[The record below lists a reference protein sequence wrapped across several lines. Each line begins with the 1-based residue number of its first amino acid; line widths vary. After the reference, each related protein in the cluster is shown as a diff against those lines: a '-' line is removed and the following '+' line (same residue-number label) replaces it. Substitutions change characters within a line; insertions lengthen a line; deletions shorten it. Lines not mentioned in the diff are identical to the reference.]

1 MAGHSWEI
9 IGTIGA
15 AVTTSIIGPIV
26 FEHIKRNFF
35 KNKDEDIV
43 TKDINKNI
51 VIIDDLALIREEL
64 NGDRIWITQ
73 FHNGGHFLHSNKSIQ
88 KFSITYEDTKP
99 GVSSA
104 IYLFKDIPLSL
115 YCKAMTELVT
125 TGNIFIPDFS
135 DETIATFG
143 LKPAA
148 EATGTRASYVVT
160 LYDIATNKCIGTLG
174 IDYREPK
181 VLTEIEQDFLI
192 DRANRLAGYLS
203 VFLQMK

>member
-1 MAGHSWEI
+1 MSEHALEI

-15 AVTTSIIGPIV
+15 AVTTSIIGPII
-26 FEHIKRNFF
+26 FEHIKRKLF
-35 KNKDEDIV
+35 KDNENDIV
-43 TKDINKNI
+43 KKDIDKNI
-51 VIIDDLALIREEL
+51 IIIDDLSSIREEL
-64 NGDRIWITQ
+64 DGDRIWITQ

-115 YCKAMTELVT
+115 YCKAMTELVNS
-125 TGNIFIPDFS
+125 GHIFIPDFL
-135 DETIATFG
+135 DDTIATYG

-148 EATGTRASYVVT
+148 DATGTNASYIIT
-160 LYDIATNKCIGTLG
+160 LFDIATNKCIGSLG

-181 VLTEIEQDFLI
+181 QLSEVEKDFLI

-203 VFLQMK
+203 VFLQSK

>member
-1 MAGHSWEI
+1 MNVHVLEI

-15 AVTTSIIGPIV
+15 AVTTSIIGPII
-26 FEHIKRNFF
+26 FEHFKRKLF
-35 KNKDEDIV
+35 KENDIV
-43 TKDINKNI
+43 KKDIDKNI
-51 VIIDDLALIREEL
+51 VIIEDLTSIREEL
-64 NGDRIWITQ
+64 DADRIWITQ

-115 YCKAMTELVT
+115 YCKAMTELVNK
-125 TGNIFIPDFS
+125 GHIFIPNFL

-148 EATGTRASYVVT
+148 DATGTMGSYIVT

-174 IDYREPK
+174 IDYRDPK
-181 VLTEIEQDFLI
+181 ELTDTEKIFLI

-203 VFLQMK
+203 VFLQSK

>member
-1 MAGHSWEI
+1 MSGHAWEI

-15 AVTTSIIGPIV
+15 AVTTSIIGPIL
-26 FEHIKRNFF
+26 FEEFKRRIS
-35 KNKDEDIV
+35 KSEDIV
-43 TKDINKNI
+43 KKDIDKNI
-51 VIIDDLALIREEL
+51 IIIDDLGSMREEL

-115 YCKAMTELVT
+115 YCKAMTELVNV
-125 TGNIFIPDFS
+125 GHIFIPDFL
-135 DETIATFG
+135 DESVSTFG

-148 EATGTRASYVVT
+148 EATGTRSSYVVA
-160 LYDIATNKCIGTLG
+160 LYDIATNKCIGSLG
-174 IDYREPK
+174 VDFREPK
-181 VLTEIEQDFLI
+181 QLTENEKILLM
-192 DRANRLAGYLS
+192 DRSYRLAGYLS
-203 VFLQMK
+203 VFLQSK

>member
-35 KNKDEDIV
+35 TNKDEDIV

-125 TGNIFIPDFS
+125 TGHIFIPDFS